1 MGTVGPTQFIVM
13 VNNRIVSFNKT
24 TGIADGVL
32 NVTTNTFFN
41 SVRNGSGTSDPRI
54 RYDRLSQRWFLLII
68 NVSTPNRILIAVS
81 NGPVITASTV
91 FTFFFIPIDTTAP
104 AISNTCLMDYP
115 TLGIDANA
123 LYIGGNNFCG
133 SPQSFDSTDG
143 YVIRKS
149 DLLAGTLTVTA
160 FRGLVPT
167 SSSAGPYTPQGV
179 TNYDAASNEGYFI
192 GVDNATFG
200 TLMLRRISTPG
211 GTPSISG
218 NISITT
224 PLTTQFPATVD
235 HLGKTGGSNGNLDAL
250 DDRLFAAHM
259 RNGRLWTAHNIQV
272 NNTGTTSGTR
282 TRDAVRWY
290 EMTGIASPGTPSFV
304 QSGTVFTA
312 SASND
317 TAQLQYWIPSIMVSG
332 QGHAAMGFSTAGT
345 NAHANAGT
353 TGRLAS
359 DALGTMQTPTNYT
372 ASSTA
377 YNPSSDHGGT
387 NGRRWG
393 DYSYTSLDPN
403 DDMTMWTIQEFC
415 DATNSYGVRIVKLIA
430 PPPATPASS
439 SPSNVANNQSSVTVT
454 LTGSSSAGSGFF
466 DPGAGFANHIS
477 ASATGGIVV
486 NGIAYINPTTVTLD
500 LNTTGVAAGNYDITV
515 TNPDGQSA
523 TGAAILTVTSSAPT
537 ATATALSSNL
547 NPAVFGSVITFTA
560 TVSPATATGTI
571 TFMDGASTLGTAS
584 LASGSA
590 TFSTASLAPGSHSIT
605 AVYGGDVNNAGS
617 TSPILSQTV
626 MQKKRRGQ
634 IVSPGFFR
642 FNP

>member
-1 MGTVGPTQFIVM
+1 M

-24 TGIADGVL
+24 TGTADGVI
-32 NVTTNTFFN
+32 NATTNTFFN

-54 RYDRLSQRWFLLII
+54 RYDRLSQRWYLVII

-81 NGPVITASTV
+81 NTSVITASTV
-91 FTFFFIPIDTTAP
+91 FSFFFIPIDSTTP
-104 AISNTCLMDYP
+104 TISNTCLMDYP
-115 TLGIDANA
+115 TLGIDGNA

-133 SPQSFDSTDG
+133 SPQTFNSTDG

-149 DLLAGTLTVTA
+149 DLLSGILTVTA

-179 TNYDAASNEGYFI
+179 TNYDSGTNEGYFI
-192 GVDNATFG
+192 GVDNLSFG
-200 TLMLRRISTPG
+200 TLVLRRISSPG

-224 PLTTQFPATVD
+224 PLTTSLPATVD

-259 RNGRLWTAHNIQV
+259 RNGSLWTAHNIRV
-272 NNTGTTSGTR
+272 NNTGTTSGTT
-282 TRDAVRWY
+282 TRDAMRWY
-290 EMTGIASPGTPSFV
+290 EMTGIVSPGTPSFV

-312 SASND
+312 SVSND

-359 DALGTMQTPTNYT
+359 DTLGTMQAPSNYT
-372 ASSTA
+372 ASTTA

-393 DYSYTSLDPN
+393 DYSYTSLDPD

-415 DATNSYGVRIVKLIA
+415 DVANSYGVRIVKLIA
-430 PPPATPASS
+430 PPPATPTSA
-439 SPSNVANNQSSVTVT
+439 SPSSVANNQSSVAVT
-454 LTGSSSAGSGFF
+454 ITGTSSAGSGFF
-466 DPGAGFANHIS
+466 DPGAGFANRIS
-477 ASATGGIVV
+477 ATSTGGIVV
-486 NGIAYINPTTVTLD
+486 NVITYTNPTTLTLD
-500 LNTTGVAAGNYDITV
+500 LNTTGVAAGTYDITV
-515 TNPDGQSA
+515 TNPDGQIA
-523 TGAAILTVTSSAPT
+523 TGAGILTVTAAGPT
-537 ATATALSSNL
+537 ATTTALSSAL

-560 TVSPATATGTI
+560 TVAPASATGTV
-571 TFMDGASTLGTAS
+571 TFMDGASTLGSAS
-584 LASGSA
+584 LGSGSA
-590 TFSTASLAPGSHSIT
+590 SLSTGLLAAGSHSIT
-605 AVYGGDVNNAGS
+605 AVYAGDLSNAGS
-617 TSPILSQTV
+617 TSPILTQTV
-626 MQKKRRGQ
+626 TQKKRRGQ
-634 IVSPGFFR
+634 IVSPGFFFR
-642 FNP
+642 FRQ